1 VLSDAGAARIVGA
14 KEHASPDGLRV
25 VAGRRFV
32 PDGSQR
38 LRRPRLPNLV
48 AEAVSKI
55 ADIPGHATDASSAPT
70 PRIDDRQAL
79 NYMHDVLG
87 DLAE

>member
-1 VLSDAGAARIVGA
+1 
-14 KEHASPDGLRV
+14 
-25 VAGRRFV
+25 
-32 PDGSQR
+32 
-38 LRRPRLPNLV
+38 
-48 AEAVSKI
+48 VSKI

>member
-1 VLSDAGAARIVGA
+1 MGSAWWPGADSYLTAASDFGAL
-14 KEHASPDGLRV
+14 ASRT
-25 VAGRRFV
+25 
-32 PDGSQR
+32 
-38 LRRPRLPNLV
+38 LV